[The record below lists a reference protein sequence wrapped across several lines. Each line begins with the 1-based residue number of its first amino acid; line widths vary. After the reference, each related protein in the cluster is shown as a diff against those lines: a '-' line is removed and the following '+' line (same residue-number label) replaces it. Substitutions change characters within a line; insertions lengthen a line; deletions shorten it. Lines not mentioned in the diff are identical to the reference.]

1 MARGKFRAD
10 FGPCVIVVEGDTPFD
25 ARAEATAQLRRI
37 GLRVDSPEA
46 IELRFL
52 SGFPQFAAGEL
63 RFGKEV
69 KPGDSFPDQYEITE
83 TIVRSE
89 SDLQR
94 VVRSW
99 PPETVAT
106 PPFRP
111 HASSPGSWKIPA
123 FAESRKAISDAYE
136 GFIESDRLAGRASC
150 D

>member
-1 MARGKFRAD
+1 MPKGKFIATFPD
-10 FGPCVIVVEGDTPFD
+10 GFSLVVEAETPLD
-25 ARAEATAQLRRI
+25 ARLEARSLVQSHDEL
-37 GLRVDSPEA
+37 EA

-83 TIVRSE
+83 TIVRNE

-94 VVRSW
+94 ILRSW

-123 FAESRKAISDAYE
+123 FAESRKAISDAYA
-136 GFIESDRLAGRASC
+136 GFIESDRLAGRVSC